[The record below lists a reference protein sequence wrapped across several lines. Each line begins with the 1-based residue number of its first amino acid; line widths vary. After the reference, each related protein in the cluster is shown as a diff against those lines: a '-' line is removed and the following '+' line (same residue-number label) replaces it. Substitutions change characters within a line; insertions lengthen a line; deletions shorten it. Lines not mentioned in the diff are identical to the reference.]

1 MGIRPKIFLLFLA
14 IGVVPLLLIVVFN
27 YVNSLRAAESLLRDD
42 AERERAAIVNNI
54 EEGLRLRENEL
65 TALSRS
71 RSILDYTAHRS
82 KTEQAAAAP
91 DKFKSGINTEI
102 SPTRMLTLAA
112 SQSSAA
118 NDSDLHEVEAEIN
131 SFLLGRQKY
140 YSAITCL
147 HSNLEVLFQTGI
159 VHEDSSSWVPL
170 KTDVLP
176 LRDPLPD
183 ASFWTTYNPE
193 LIRSPVMKESFGSTL
208 RYIAPVLASEKS
220 FARDALVFDLKLDP
234 LLSDAVDDRPR
245 IAANPA
251 NASAQTA
258 SPRLVVILDR
268 DGNIIY
274 HTNEALR
281 YQMAASAMP
290 ASFKPI
296 ADAMKRGESGESFY
310 DSSGGERWLVVYRPL
325 ATRDLA
331 VAVAANETAATKSLR
346 RTGWL
351 TIIASALIG
360 LFAAALLTHL
370 ASRPSRSIE
379 NMTENAVAIAGG
391 RLDQRLE
398 VRSSDDLRPFA
409 DTFNQMK
416 DQLREQMARE
426 AEARQFQS
434 FMRLSAMLTHDLK
447 NAISALSL
455 LVTNM
460 ERQFHREEFRAD
472 ALVSLKEAANKLR
485 HIVSK
490 LSDPVETLSGEYK
503 RPVPTDLVPILK
515 RIIASNA
522 EPARPIIE
530 IETRLPE
537 TLTAPVDAE
546 RIEKVFENLVI
557 NAVEAMSAQKKQGQ
571 LTVEA
576 GERSDSEIFVQV
588 SDTGPGMSEEFQRQ
602 RLFHPFATTKR
613 QGVGLGLYT
622 CREVVRAHGGHIDVE
637 SKEGSGTCFRVV
649 LPSKQI
655 TWTKD
660 KSGR

>member
-1 MGIRPKIFLLFLA
+1 
-14 IGVVPLLLIVVFN
+14 
-27 YVNSLRAAESLLRDD
+27 
-42 AERERAAIVNNI
+42 I

-65 TALSRS
+65 TALARS
-71 RSILDYTAHRS
+71 RSILDYTAHHS
-82 KTEQAAAAP
+82 QTAASAGAP
-91 DKFKSGINTEI
+91 DNFKSRVSAENSSARLST
-102 SPTRMLTLAA
+102 AA
-112 SQSSAA
+112 SQNPAA
-118 NDSDLHEVEAEIN
+118 NDPELDKVEAEIN

-147 HSNLEVLFQTGI
+147 HNNRQVLFRGEML
-159 VHEDSSSWVPL
+159 HEDNSSRVSL
-170 KTDVLP
+170 KTEALT
-176 LRDPLPD
+176 LSDPLPD
-183 ASFWTTYNPE
+183 DSFWTTLNPG
-193 LIRSPVMKESFGSTL
+193 LIRSPVIKESFGAAL
-208 RYIAPVLASEKS
+208 RYIVPVVAGEKS
-220 FARDALVFDLKLDP
+220 FASDALIFDLKLDP
-234 LLSDAVDDRPR
+234 LLRDAASDQTG
-245 IAANPA
+245 IASTQNRAN
-251 NASAQTA
+251 AQTA
-258 SPRLVVILDR
+258 SPRLVVILDHE
-268 DGNIIY
+268 GNIIY

-281 YQMAASAMP
+281 YQVAASAMP

-296 ADAMKRGESGESFY
+296 AEAMKAGESGESFY
-310 DSSGGERWLVVYRPL
+310 DSSGGERWLVVYRPI

-331 VAVAANETAATKSLR
+331 VAVAANQTAATKSLR
-346 RTGWL
+346 RRGWIV
-351 TIIASALIG
+351 IIASTLVG

-370 ASRPSRSIE
+370 ASRTSRSIE
-379 NMTENAVAIAGG
+379 NITENAAAIAGG

-447 NAISALSL
+447 NAISALLL
-455 LVTNM
+455 LVSNM

-472 ALVSLKEAANKLR
+472 ALVSLKAAADKLSR
-485 HIVSK
+485 LVSK

-503 RPVPTDLVPILK
+503 RPMPTDLLPMIRRVM
-515 RIIASNA
+515 AANA
-522 EPARPIIE
+522 EPARPAID

-537 TLTAPVDAE
+537 TLVAPVDAE

-557 NAVEAMSAQKKQGQ
+557 NAIEAMSAQDKQGK

-576 GERSDSEIFVQV
+576 GEGSDSDIFIKIC
-588 SDTGPGMSEEFQRQ
+588 DTGPGMSEEFQRK

-613 QGVGLGLYT
+613 KGVGLGLYT

-637 SKEGSGTCFRVV
+637 SKEGFGTCFRVV

-660 KSGR
+660 RSGQSGAAR